1 MNVDNWIRDIIN
13 VRERCTVPI
22 MTHPGIEMI
31 GATVKDAV
39 QSGEK
44 HAQAIYDRLPVQEVS
59 VEGGYRDHGPDSRS
73 GSVWEF
79 HRIP

>member
-39 QSGEK
+39 QSGE
-44 HAQAIYDRLPVQEVS
+44 RNM
-59 VEGGYRDHGPDSRS
+59 
-73 GSVWEF
+73 
-79 HRIP
+79 HRQSMN

>member
-1 MNVDNWIRDIIN
+1 MNVDKWISDIIAS
-13 VRERCTVPI
+13 RERCTVPI

-44 HAQAIYDRLPVQEVS
+44 HAQAINEP
-59 VEGGYRDHGPDSRS
+59 VEGSYCDNGPDGGGRS
-73 GSVWEF
+73 FRLF
-79 HRIP
+79 HRISGK